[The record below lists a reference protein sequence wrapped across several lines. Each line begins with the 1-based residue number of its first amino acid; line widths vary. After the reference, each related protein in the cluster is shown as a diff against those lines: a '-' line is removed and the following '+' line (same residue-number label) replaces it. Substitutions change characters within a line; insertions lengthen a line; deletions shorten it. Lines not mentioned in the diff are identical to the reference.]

1 MAKILLR
8 PRRLLSWHSF
18 KRCIRRDR
26 RRRETLPELWH
37 LEEAGRILP
46 QSVSQVGHDNCNLIR
61 IRTVVRFLPSYACPV
76 SCGIGLLTRLVASP
90 QYDSE
95 RDFALAACRFHEWD
109 VCSVDCL
116 GFTAANVSPR
126 TALDP
131 YGRSRSTDGRGSALD
146 SARSPVPSVHAR
158 LTAVV
163 CS

>member
-46 QSVSQVGHDNCNLIR
+46 QSVSQVGHDTCNLIR
-61 IRTVVRFLPSYACPV
+61 TRTMVRFLPSYACPV

-90 QYDSE
+90 QSVSD
-95 RDFALAACRFHEWD
+95 RGFALAAGGFLDW
-109 VCSVDCL
+109 VFCL
-116 GFTAANVSPR
+116 
-126 TALDP
+126 LD
-131 YGRSRSTDGRGSALD
+131 
-146 SARSPVPSVHAR
+146 
-158 LTAVV
+158 
-163 CS
+163 